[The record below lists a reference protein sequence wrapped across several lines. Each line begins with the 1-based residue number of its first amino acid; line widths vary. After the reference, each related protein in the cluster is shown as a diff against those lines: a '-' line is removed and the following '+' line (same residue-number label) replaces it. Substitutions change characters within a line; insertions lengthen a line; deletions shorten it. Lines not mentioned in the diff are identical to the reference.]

1 MNPLISN
8 PVNYLQEWNNSCI
21 DDQLTRLN
29 VIPLTGTCP
38 SNYLFYADTLPRRN
52 DGRVSHRILKRY
64 EHTEQGGWWC
74 SGIDVLTGN
83 DDLWGCF
90 KPSSPRRSTQTG
102 KPIKYEHPPLAPTG
116 VFALRVPLHL
126 WQDIANRYNITL
138 PFDLSGGGFNHV
150 IDNREN
156 LADTSVRAGFG
167 ETLSS
172 ITPGESLNPPLQ
184 TMPSLVAKGE
194 HSVRAGF
201 GETLSSIA
209 QGESLNPPLQTMP
222 SLVAK
227 GEHSVRAG
235 FVQTLPSIAPGESL
249 NPPLQTM
256 PSLVA
261 KGEHSVR
268 AGFGET
274 LSSIAPGESLNPPL
288 QTQNVSGEFW
298 QWLIAHPEIPLC
310 ITEGAK
316 KAGALLT
323 ACYAAIALPG
333 VFGGYR
339 VPRDEQGNRIGKSR
353 LIPQLL
359 KLATPGRTIYIAFD
373 QDTKPSTIKA
383 VNAAI
388 RQLGYLLTQ
397 KGCSVKIISW
407 HPNQGKGVDDLIAN
421 HTQTAFDEAYQTA
434 VPLDTWKAQ
443 SLTGLTYPP
452 TIQINRRYLG
462 ELSIPEDAKLIG
474 IKSPKGTGKTQ
485 WLETIVKEAIKRQKW
500 VLVIGH
506 RVRLVEALCQRFGL
520 NYVTQIQDTETGARL
535 GYGLCVDSLHPTS
548 QAGFE
553 AVNWSDGVVIIDEV
567 EQVLWHGLDSETCSS
582 NRVAILKSL
591 KTLMQNVLG
600 DEGQVYVADADLS
613 DVSIDYLI
621 SLSGVP
627 QHPYIIHNAWKPS
640 EAESWRVNYYPERK
654 PERLIQDLER
664 HIAAG
669 GKPFVCLSAQKRGSQ
684 WGTCTLEAYL
694 RSRFPEAK
702 ILRIDSESLTEPTHP
717 AYGSMRDLDG
727 VLSQYDIVLAS
738 PVIETGVS
746 IELQG
751 HFTSVWGIAI
761 GVQSENSVR
770 QALGRVREN
779 LPRFLWVASCG
790 FNRVGNGST
799 SIPALLTSGRR
810 LTQLN
815 IRLLQQS
822 DFDALDD
829 IETGFQ
835 AESLLCWARM
845 AVRHNAS
852 MFQYR
857 ESVLAALRGEGHQV
871 VEASE
876 EEMGGGDSVSS
887 ISQTPG
893 KIEPDSL
900 TAAIA
905 AVKDQNYQAEC
916 LAIARAK
923 NLSDHQYNTGQKRL
937 VKTLAQRRAIRKY
950 ELKQRYRIPVTAQ
963 LVAKDDQGWYQ
974 KLLLHYFLT
983 LGRDHLAQRDAVM
996 ARKLIELGGGSIF
1009 LPDFNRSQLGAAVGT
1024 MELLGVPVLLSD
1036 RGRELRGTD
1045 EDLQA
1050 MARLA
1055 LSNRASI
1062 KTTLGIGL
1070 ARNATPIRIVR
1081 RLLDKIGY
1089 GLQCI
1094 GRESKRLNRVRVYQV
1109 VHPSDGRFEVF
1120 QQWLAHSCEVLE
1132 KSHQRLDA
1140 CSKEAKNKADVDAG
1154 VDYVQ
1159 LCLNLSDC

>member
-1 MNPLISN
+1 MTHSISN
-8 PVNYLQEWNNSCI
+8 PVNYLQEWNSSCI

-38 SNYLFYADTLPRRN
+38 SNYLLYADTLPRRN
-52 DGRVSHRILKRY
+52 DGRVSNRILKRY
-64 EHTEQGGWWC
+64 EHTEHGGWWC
-74 SGIDVLTGN
+74 SGIDLLTGN

-90 KPSSPRRSTQTG
+90 KPSSPRHNTQTG
-102 KPIKYEHPPLAPTG
+102 KPIKYEHPPLTPTG

-126 WQDIANRYNITL
+126 WQGIANRYNMTL
-138 PFDLSGGGFNHV
+138 PFDQINVETCHGASCHGASGGGFSLNTQNSV
-150 IDNREN
+150 GAGLVTSGWEKNDNSEKIPY
-156 LADTSVRAGFG
+156 TSVRAGF
-167 ETLSS
+167 
-172 ITPGESLNPPLQ
+172 
-184 TMPSLVAKGE
+184 A
-194 HSVRAGF
+194 
-201 GETLSSIA
+201 
-209 QGESLNPPLQTMP
+209 
-222 SLVAK
+222 
-227 GEHSVRAG
+227 
-235 FVQTLPSIAPGESL
+235 
-249 NPPLQTM
+249 
-256 PSLVA
+256 
-261 KGEHSVR
+261 
-268 AGFGET
+268 ET
-274 LSSIAPGESLNPPL
+274 LSSIAPSQSLNPPL
-288 QTQNVSGEFW
+288 HIPNYALEGGEGSTLANGFW
-298 QWLIAHPEIPLC
+298 QWLIAHPEVPLC

-323 ACYAAIALPG
+323 AGYAAIALPG

-339 VPRDEQGNRIGKSR
+339 VPRDEQGNRIAKSR

-373 QDTKPSTIKA
+373 QDTKPSTIKT

-397 KGCSVKIISW
+397 HRCSVKVISW
-407 HPNQGKGVDDLIAN
+407 HPDQGKGVDDLIAN
-421 HTQTAFDEAYQTA
+421 QTQTAFDAAYQTA

-443 SLTGLTYPP
+443 SLTRLTYPP
-452 TIQINRRYLG
+452 TVQVNHRYLG

-485 WLETIVKEAIKRQKW
+485 WLETIVKDAIKRQKW

-520 NYVTQIQDTETGARL
+520 NYITQVQDGDTGATL
-535 GYGLCVDSLHPTS
+535 GYGLCFDSLHPTS
-548 QAGFE
+548 QARFE

-567 EQVLWHGLDSETCSS
+567 EQVLWHGLDSDTCSS

-591 KTLMQNVLG
+591 KTLMQNVLAG
-600 DEGQVYVADADLS
+600 EGQVYVADADLS

-627 QHPYIIHNAWKPS
+627 QHPYIIHNTWKPS
-640 EAESWRVNYYPERK
+640 ELESWRVNYYPEPK

-664 HIAAG
+664 HIEAG

-702 ILRIDSESLTEPTHP
+702 ILRIDSESLAEPTHP
-717 AYGSMRDLDG
+717 AYSCMRDLDG

-770 QALGRVREN
+770 QALGRVRQN
-779 LPRFLWVASCG
+779 LPRFLWVAPGG

-857 ESVLAALRGEGHQV
+857 ESVLAALREEGHQV
-871 VEASE
+871 VEVSDQQT
-876 EEMGGGDSVSS
+876 GGEAN
-887 ISQTPG
+887 QTQG
-893 KIEPDSL
+893 KVEANSL

-983 LGRDHLAQRDAVM
+983 IGRDHLAQRDAAM
-996 ARKLIELGGGSIF
+996 ARRLIELGGGSIF

-1024 MELLGVPVLLSD
+1024 MELLGVPVLLAD

-1045 EDLQA
+1045 QDLKA

-1055 LSNRASI
+1055 LIGRASI

-1070 ARNATPIRIVR
+1070 ASNATPIRIVR

-1120 QQWLAHSCEVLE
+1120 QQWLAQSCEVLE

-1140 CSKEAKNKADVDAG
+1140 CSTEAKIDAG

-1159 LCLNLSDC
+1159 LCLNFSDC

>member
-1 MNPLISN
+1 MTHSASN

-29 VIPLTGTCP
+29 VVPLAGTCP
-38 SNYLFYADTLPRRN
+38 SNYLLYADTLPRRN
-52 DGRVSHRILKRY
+52 DGRVSHHILKRY

-74 SGIDVLTGN
+74 SGVDVLTGN

-90 KPSSPRRSTQTG
+90 KPSSPRCNTQTG
-102 KPIKYEHPPLAPTG
+102 KLIKYEHPPLAPTG

-126 WQDIANRYNITL
+126 WHGIANRYNLTV
-138 PFDLSGGGFNHV
+138 PFDIETCHDTSGGEFN
-150 IDNREN
+150 
-156 LADTSVRAGFG
+156 
-167 ETLSS
+167 
-172 ITPGESLNPPLQ
+172 LNPQNSVEASLVKSGWENNDNHQTRPDTTLQ
-184 TMPSLVAKGE
+184 TTPSQEVKGQP
-194 HSVRAGF
+194 S
-201 GETLSSIA
+201 T
-209 QGESLNPPLQTMP
+209 PP
-222 SLVAK
+222 
-227 GEHSVRAG
+227 
-235 FVQTLPSIAPGESL
+235 
-249 NPPLQTM
+249 
-256 PSLVA
+256 
-261 KGEHSVR
+261 
-268 AGFGET
+268 
-274 LSSIAPGESLNPPL
+274 
-288 QTQNVSGEFW
+288 GEFW

-316 KAGALLT
+316 KAGTLLT
-323 ACYAAIALPG
+323 AGYAAIAIPG

-373 QDTKPSTIKA
+373 QDRKPNTIKA

-397 KGCSVKIISW
+397 QGCSVKVISW
-407 HPNQGKGVDDLIAN
+407 HPDQGKGVDDLIAN
-421 HTQTAFDEAYQTA
+421 QTQTAFDQAYQTA

-443 SLTGLTYPP
+443 SLTGLTYSP
-452 TIQINRRYLG
+452 TVQVNRRYLG

-520 NYVTQIQDTETGARL
+520 NYITQVQDTETGVTL
-535 GYGLCVDSLHPTS
+535 GYGLCIDSLHPTS
-548 QAGFE
+548 QASFE
-553 AVNWSDGVVIIDEV
+553 AVNWSDGIVIIDEV

-600 DEGQVYVADADLS
+600 GEGQVYVADADLS
-613 DVSIDYLI
+613 DVSIDYLMA
-621 SLSGVP
+621 LSGVP
-627 QHPYIIHNAWKPS
+627 HHPYIISNTWKPS
-640 EAESWRVNYYPERK
+640 ESESWQVHHYPEPK

-702 ILRIDSESLTEPTHP
+702 ILRIDSESLAEPTHP
-717 AYGSMRDLDG
+717 AYGCMRDLDG

-746 IELQG
+746 IELQE

-810 LTQLN
+810 LTQVN

-876 EEMGGGDSVSS
+876 EEMGGEAIVSS
-887 ISQTPG
+887 ASQTAEKG
-893 KIEPDSL
+893 EPDSL

-923 NLSDHQYNTGQKRL
+923 NLSDNQYHTGQKRL

-950 ELKQRYRIPVTAQ
+950 ELQQRYQIPVTAQ

-983 LGRDHLAQRDAVM
+983 LGRDHLAQRDAAM
-996 ARKLIELGGGSIF
+996 ARRLIELGGGSIF
-1009 LPDFNRSQLGAAVGT
+1009 LPDFNRSQLGAVVGT
-1024 MELLGVPVLLSD
+1024 MELLGVPVLLTD

-1094 GRESKRLNRVRVYQV
+1094 GRDSKRLKRVRVYQV

-1120 QQWLAHSCEVLE
+1120 QQWLVRSCQVLE
-1132 KSHQRLDA
+1132 KSCQQLDA
-1140 CSKEAKNKADVDAG
+1140 YSKEVKIQTEDDAG
-1154 VDYVQ
+1154 GEYVQ
-1159 LCLNLSDC
+1159 LSLNLSDC

>member
-8 PVNYLQEWNNSCI
+8 PVNYLQEWNSSCI

-90 KPSSPRRSTQTG
+90 KPSSPRRNTQTG

-126 WQDIANRYNITL
+126 WQDIANRYNLTL
-138 PFDLSGGGFNHV
+138 PFDVSGGGFNHV

-156 LADTSVRAGFG
+156 LADT
-167 ETLSS
+167 
-172 ITPGESLNPPLQ
+172 
-184 TMPSLVAKGE
+184 
-194 HSVRAGF
+194 
-201 GETLSSIA
+201 
-209 QGESLNPPLQTMP
+209 
-222 SLVAK
+222 
-227 GEHSVRAG
+227 SVRAG

-256 PSLVA
+256 PSIVA

-268 AGFGET
+268 AGFEETLPSIAPGESLNPPLQTMPSIVAKGEHSVRTGFVQT

-288 QTQNVSGEFW
+288 QTHNVSGKFW

-323 ACYAAIALPG
+323 AGYAAIALPG

-407 HPNQGKGVDDLIAN
+407 HPDQGKGVDDLIAN
-421 HTQTAFDEAYQTA
+421 QTQTAFDEAYQTA

-452 TIQINRRYLG
+452 TIQINRRYVG

-567 EQVLWHGLDSETCSS
+567 EQVLWHGLDSETCRS

-627 QHPYIIHNAWKPS
+627 QHPYIIHNTWKPS
-640 EAESWRVNYYPERK
+640 ESESWRVNYYPERK

-717 AYGSMRDLDG
+717 AYGCMRDLDG

-761 GVQSENSVR
+761 GVQRENSVR

-857 ESVLAALRGEGHQV
+857 ESVLAALRREGHQV
-871 VEASE
+871 VEAAE
-876 EEMGGGDSVSS
+876 EEIVSS
-887 ISQTPG
+887 ASQTEG

-923 NLSDHQYNTGQKRL
+923 DLSDKQYHTGQKRL

-963 LVAKDDQGWYQ
+963 LVAKDDEGWYQ

-1024 MELLGVPVLLSD
+1024 MELLGVPVLLTD
-1036 RGRELRGTD
+1036 RGRKLRGTD

-1050 MARLA
+1050 MAQLA

-1120 QQWLAHSCEVLE
+1120 QQWLAQSCEVLE

-1140 CSKEAKNKADVDAG
+1140 CSKEANNKADADAG

>member
-1 MNPLISN
+1 M
-8 PVNYLQEWNNSCI
+8 NYLQEWNNSCI

-29 VIPLTGTCP
+29 VIPLRGTCP
-38 SNYLFYADTLPRRN
+38 SNYLLYADTLPRRN

-74 SGIDVLTGN
+74 SGIDLLTGN

-90 KPSSPRRSTQTG
+90 KPSSPRCNTQTG
-102 KPIKYEHPPLAPTG
+102 KPIKYEHPPLTPTG

-126 WQDIANRYNITL
+126 WQGIANRYNMAL
-138 PFDLSGGGFNHV
+138 PFDVETCHGASEGGFNHV
-150 IDNREN
+150 TGNETLPD
-156 LADTSVRAGFG
+156 ASVRAGFVD
-167 ETLSS
+167 TLSS
-172 ITPGESLNPPLQ
+172 IAPSQSLNLPLQ
-184 TMPSLVAKGE
+184 TMPS
-194 HSVRAGF
+194 
-201 GETLSSIA
+201 I
-209 QGESLNPPLQTMP
+209 
-222 SLVAK
+222 VAK

-235 FVQTLPSIAPGESL
+235 FVQTLSSIAPGESL

-256 PSLVA
+256 LSIVA

-268 AGFGET
+268 AGFVET
-274 LSSIAPGESLNPPL
+274 LSSIVPGESLNPPL

-298 QWLIAHPEIPLC
+298 QWLIVHPEIPLC

-323 ACYAAIALPG
+323 AGYAAIALPG

-339 VPRDEQGNRIGKSR
+339 VPKDDQGNRIGKSR

-373 QDTKPSTIKA
+373 QDTKPNTIKA

-397 KGCSVKIISW
+397 QGCSVKVISW
-407 HPNQGKGVDDLIAN
+407 HPDQGKGVDDLIAN
-421 HTQTAFDEAYQTA
+421 QTQTAFDQAYQTA

-443 SLTGLTYPP
+443 SLTRLTYSP
-452 TIQINRRYLG
+452 TVQVNRRYLG
-462 ELSIPEDAKLIG
+462 ELSIPDDAKLIG

-520 NYVTQIQDTETGARL
+520 NYITQIQDTETGATL

-548 QAGFE
+548 QARFE

-567 EQVLWHGLDSETCSS
+567 EQVLWHGLDSDTCSS
-582 NRVAILKSL
+582 HRVAILKSL

-600 DEGQVYVADADLS
+600 GDGQVYVADADLS

-621 SLSGVP
+621 SLSGIP
-627 QHPYIIHNAWKPS
+627 HHPYIIHNTWKPTES
-640 EAESWRVNYYPERK
+640 ESWRVNYYPEPK

-664 HIAAG
+664 HITAG

-702 ILRIDSESLTEPTHP
+702 ILRIDSESLAEPTHP
-717 AYGSMRDLDG
+717 AYGCMRDLDG

-770 QALGRVREN
+770 QALGRVRQN
-779 LPRFLWVASCG
+779 LPRFLWVAPCG

-810 LTQLN
+810 LTQVN

-871 VEASE
+871 VEAAE
-876 EEMGGGDSVSS
+876 EEMGGEVMVSS
-887 ISQTPG
+887 ASQTEG
-893 KIEPDSL
+893 KDEPDSL

-923 NLSDHQYNTGQKRL
+923 NLSDNQYHTGQKRL

-963 LVAKDDQGWYQ
+963 LVAKDDDGWHQ

-983 LGRDHLAQRDAVM
+983 LGRDLLAQRDAAM
-996 ARKLIELGGGSIF
+996 ARRLIELGGGSIF

-1024 MELLGVPVLLSD
+1024 MELLGVPVLLTD

-1089 GLQCI
+1089 GLECI
-1094 GRESKRLNRVRVYQV
+1094 GRDSKRLKRVRVYQV

-1120 QQWLAHSCEVLE
+1120 QQWLARSCQVLE
-1132 KSHQRLDA
+1132 TSCQQLDA
-1140 CSKEAKNKADVDAG
+1140 YSKEVKIQTEGDAG
-1154 VDYVQ
+1154 GEYVQ
-1159 LCLNLSDC
+1159 LSLNLSDC

>member
-1 MNPLISN
+1 M
-8 PVNYLQEWNNSCI
+8 NYLQEWNNSCI

>member
-126 WQDIANRYNITL
+126 WQDIANRYNLTL

-156 LADTSVRAGFG
+156 LADTS
-167 ETLSS
+167 
-172 ITPGESLNPPLQ
+172 
-184 TMPSLVAKGE
+184 
-194 HSVRAGF
+194 
-201 GETLSSIA
+201 
-209 QGESLNPPLQTMP
+209 
-222 SLVAK
+222 
-227 GEHSVRAG
+227 
-235 FVQTLPSIAPGESL
+235 
-249 NPPLQTM
+249 
-256 PSLVA
+256 
-261 KGEHSVR
+261 EHSVR

-567 EQVLWHGLDSETCSS
+567 EQVLWHGLDSDTCSS

-963 LVAKDDQGWYQ
+963 LVAKDDDGWYQ

-1140 CSKEAKNKADVDAG
+1140 CSKEANNKADVDAG

>member
-126 WQDIANRYNITL
+126 WQDIANRYNLTL

-167 ETLSS
+167 ETL
-172 ITPGESLNPPLQ
+172 P
-184 TMPSLVAKGE
+184 
-194 HSVRAGF
+194 
-201 GETLSSIA
+201 SIA

-235 FVQTLPSIAPGESL
+235 FEQTLSSIAPGESL

-256 PSLVA
+256 PSIVA

-567 EQVLWHGLDSETCSS
+567 EQVLWHGLDSDTCSS

-963 LVAKDDQGWYQ
+963 LVAKDDDGWYQ

-983 LGRDHLAQRDAVM
+983 LGRDHLAQRDAAM
-996 ARKLIELGGGSIF
+996 ARRLIELGGGSIF

-1024 MELLGVPVLLSD
+1024 LELLGVPVLLSD

>member
-52 DGRVSHRILKRY
+52 DGRVSRRILKRY

-90 KPSSPRRSTQTG
+90 KPSSPRCNTQTG
-102 KPIKYEHPPLAPTG
+102 KLIKYEHPPLAPTG

-126 WQDIANRYNITL
+126 WQDIANRYNLTL
-138 PFDLSGGGFNHV
+138 PFDVETRHGASGGGFNHV
-150 IDNREN
+150 IDNREA
-156 LADTSVRAGFG
+156 LPDTSVRAGFVG
-167 ETLSS
+167 TLSS
-172 ITPGESLNPPLQ
+172 IAPSQSLNPPRQ
-184 TMPSLVAKGE
+184 TMPSKVVKGQ

-201 GETLSSIA
+201 VETLSSIAPSQSLNPPRQTMPSKVVKGQHSVRAGFVETLSSIA
-209 QGESLNPPLQTMP
+209 QGESLNPP
-222 SLVAK
+222 
-227 GEHSVRAG
+227 R
-235 FVQTLPSIAPGESL
+235 
-249 NPPLQTM
+249 
-256 PSLVA
+256 
-261 KGEHSVR
+261 
-268 AGFGET
+268 
-274 LSSIAPGESLNPPL
+274 

-323 ACYAAIALPG
+323 AGYGAIALPG

-407 HPNQGKGVDDLIAN
+407 HPAQGKGVDDLIAN
-421 HTQTAFDEAYQTA
+421 HTQTAFDQAYQTA

-485 WLETIVKEAIKRQKW
+485 WLETIVQEAIKRQKW

-567 EQVLWHGLDSETCSS
+567 EQVLWHGLDSDTCSS

-627 QHPYIIHNAWKPS
+627 QHPYIIHNTWKPS
-640 EAESWRVNYYPERK
+640 ESESWRVNYYPEPK

-664 HIAAG
+664 HIAVG

-717 AYGSMRDLDG
+717 AYGCMRDLDG

-746 IELQG
+746 IDLQG

-770 QALGRVREN
+770 QALGRVRQN
-779 LPRFLWVASCG
+779 LPRFLWVAPCG

-810 LTQLN
+810 LTQVN

-876 EEMGGGDSVSS
+876 EEMGGGAIVSS
-887 ISQTPG
+887 ASQTQG

-923 NLSDHQYNTGQKRL
+923 NLSDHQYTAL
-937 VKTLAQRRAIRKY
+937 RAAM
-950 ELKQRYRIPVTAQ
+950 RYSNNNEQTN
-963 LVAKDDQGWYQ
+963 
-974 KLLLHYFLT
+974 FLN
-983 LGRDHLAQRDAVM
+983 V
-996 ARKLIELGGGSIF
+996 
-1009 LPDFNRSQLGAAVGT
+1009 
-1024 MELLGVPVLLSD
+1024 
-1036 RGRELRGTD
+1036 
-1045 EDLQA
+1045 
-1050 MARLA
+1050 
-1055 LSNRASI
+1055 
-1062 KTTLGIGL
+1062 
-1070 ARNATPIRIVR
+1070 
-1081 RLLDKIGY
+1081 
-1089 GLQCI
+1089 
-1094 GRESKRLNRVRVYQV
+1094 
-1109 VHPSDGRFEVF
+1109 
-1120 QQWLAHSCEVLE
+1120 
-1132 KSHQRLDA
+1132 
-1140 CSKEAKNKADVDAG
+1140 
-1154 VDYVQ
+1154 
-1159 LCLNLSDC
+1159 

>member
-90 KPSSPRRSTQTG
+90 KPSSPRRNTQTG

-126 WQDIANRYNITL
+126 WQDIANRYNLTL
-138 PFDLSGGGFNHV
+138 PFDASGGGFNHV

-156 LADTSVRAGFG
+156 LADTSVRAGCVL
-167 ETLSS
+167 TLPS
-172 ITPGESLNPPLQ
+172 IAPSKSLNPHLQ
-184 TMPSLVAKGE
+184 TMPLIVAKGE

-201 GETLSSIA
+201 E
-209 QGESLNPPLQTMP
+209 E
-222 SLVAK
+222 
-227 GEHSVRAG
+227 
-235 FVQTLPSIAPGESL
+235 TLPSIAPGESL

-256 PSLVA
+256 PLIVA
-261 KGEHSVR
+261 KGENSVR
-268 AGFGET
+268 AGFVQT
-274 LSSIAPGESLNPPL
+274 LSSITQGESLNPPL
-288 QTQNVSGEFW
+288 QTQNVSGGFW

-316 KAGALLT
+316 KAGTLLT
-323 ACYAAIALPG
+323 AGYAAIALPG

-407 HPNQGKGVDDLIAN
+407 HPDQGKGVDDLIAN

-485 WLETIVKEAIKRQKW
+485 WLETIVKEAIKQQKW

-567 EQVLWHGLDSETCSS
+567 EQVLWHGLDSDTCSS

-627 QHPYIIHNAWKPS
+627 HHPYIIHNTWKPS

-717 AYGSMRDLDG
+717 AYGCMRDLDG

-857 ESVLAALRGEGHQV
+857 ESVLAALRREGHQV
-871 VEASE
+871 VEATDQ
-876 EEMGGGDSVSS
+876 EMGGGDSVSS
-887 ISQTPG
+887 VSQTQG
-893 KIEPDSL
+893 KSEPNSL

-923 NLSDHQYNTGQKRL
+923 NLSDHQYHTGQKRL

-963 LVAKDDQGWYQ
+963 LVAKDDEGWYQ

-983 LGRDHLAQRDAVM
+983 LGRDHLAQRDAMM

-1024 MELLGVPVLLSD
+1024 MELLGVPVLLTD

-1062 KTTLGIGL
+1062 KTTLGMGL

-1120 QQWLAHSCEVLE
+1120 QQWLAQSCEVLE

-1140 CSKEAKNKADVDAG
+1140 CSREAKNNADVDAG

-1159 LCLNLSDC
+1159 LSLNLSDC

>member
-90 KPSSPRRSTQTG
+90 KPSSPRCNTQTG
-102 KPIKYEHPPLAPTG
+102 KLIKYEHPPLAPTG

-126 WQDIANRYNITL
+126 WQDIANRYNLTL
-138 PFDLSGGGFNHV
+138 PFDVETRHGASGGGFNHV
-150 IDNREN
+150 IDNREA
-156 LADTSVRAGFG
+156 LPDTSVRAGFV

-172 ITPGESLNPPLQ
+172 IAPSQSLNPPLQ
-184 TMPSLVAKGE
+184 TMPSKVVKGQ

-201 GETLSSIA
+201 VETLSSIA

-222 SLVAK
+222 SKVVK
-227 GEHSVRAG
+227 GQHSVRAG
-235 FVQTLPSIAPGESL
+235 FE
-249 NPPLQTM
+249 
-256 PSLVA
+256 
-261 KGEHSVR
+261 
-268 AGFGET
+268 ET
-274 LSSIAPGESLNPPL
+274 LSSIAQGESLNPPL

-316 KAGALLT
+316 KAGTLLT
-323 ACYAAIALPG
+323 AGYAAIALPG

-397 KGCSVKIISW
+397 KGCSVKVISW
-407 HPNQGKGVDDLIAN
+407 HPDQGKGVDDLIAN

-485 WLETIVKEAIKRQKW
+485 WLETIVKEAIKQQKW

-567 EQVLWHGLDSETCSS
+567 EQVLWHGLDSDTCSS

-621 SLSGVP
+621 SLSGVR
-627 QHPYIIHNAWKPS
+627 QHPYIIHNTWKPS

-664 HIAAG
+664 HIAVG

-717 AYGSMRDLDG
+717 AYGCMRDLDG

-770 QALGRVREN
+770 QALGRVRQN
-779 LPRFLWVASCG
+779 LPRFLWVAPCG

-810 LTQLN
+810 LTQVN

-829 IETGFQ
+829 IETSFQ

-871 VEASE
+871 VEA
-876 EEMGGGDSVSS
+876 EEMGGGGSVCSVS
-887 ISQTPG
+887 QTQG

-963 LVAKDDQGWYQ
+963 LVAKDDDGWYQ

-983 LGRDHLAQRDAVM
+983 LGRDHLAQRDVAI
-996 ARKLIELGGGSIF
+996 ARRLIELGGGSIF

-1024 MELLGVPVLLSD
+1024 MELLGVPVLLTD

-1062 KTTLGIGL
+1062 RTTLGMGL

-1120 QQWLAHSCEVLE
+1120 QQWLAQSCEVLE

-1140 CSKEAKNKADVDAG
+1140 CSREAKNKADVDAG

>member
-90 KPSSPRRSTQTG
+90 KPSAPRRSTQTG

-126 WQDIANRYNITL
+126 WQDIANRYNLTV
-138 PFDLSGGGFNHV
+138 PFDVETCHGASGGGFNQ
-150 IDNREN
+150 
-156 LADTSVRAGFG
+156 
-167 ETLSS
+167 
-172 ITPGESLNPPLQ
+172 ITGN
-184 TMPSLVAKGE
+184 
-194 HSVRAGF
+194 
-201 GETLSSIA
+201 I
-209 QGESLNPPLQTMP
+209 
-222 SLVAK
+222 AK

-235 FVQTLPSIAPGESL
+235 FV
-249 NPPLQTM
+249 
-256 PSLVA
+256 
-261 KGEHSVR
+261 
-268 AGFGET
+268 ET
-274 LSSIAPGESLNPPL
+274 LSSIAPGESLNPPR

-323 ACYAAIALPG
+323 AGYAAIALPG

-359 KLATPGRTIYIAFD
+359 KLATSGRTIYIAFD

-397 KGCSVKIISW
+397 KGCSVKIINW
-407 HPNQGKGVDDLIAN
+407 HPDQGKGVDDLIAN
-421 HTQTAFDEAYQTA
+421 HTQTAFDQAYQTA

-520 NYVTQIQDTETGARL
+520 NYVTQIQDKETGARL

-567 EQVLWHGLDSETCSS
+567 EQVLWHGLDSDTCSS

-621 SLSGVP
+621 SLSGIP
-627 QHPYIIHNAWKPS
+627 QHPYIIHNTWKPS

-717 AYGSMRDLDG
+717 AYGCMRDLDG

-779 LPRFLWVASCG
+779 LPRFLWVAPCG

-810 LTQLN
+810 LTQVN

-871 VEASE
+871 VEASDQ
-876 EEMGGGDSVSS
+876 EMGGGGSVSS
-887 ISQTPG
+887 VSQTPG

-905 AVKDQNYQAEC
+905 AVKDKNYQAEC

-963 LVAKDDQGWYQ
+963 LVAKDDNGWYQ

-983 LGRDHLAQRDAVM
+983 LGRDHLAQRDVAI
-996 ARKLIELGGGSIF
+996 ARRLIELGGGSIF

-1024 MELLGVPVLLSD
+1024 MELLGVPVLLTD

-1055 LSNRASI
+1055 LSNRTSI

-1089 GLQCI
+1089 GLECI

-1120 QQWLAHSCEVLE
+1120 QQWLAQSCEVLE

-1159 LCLNLSDC
+1159 LSLNLSDC